1 MILPDRLNQ
10 KVLHIGVGKG
20 EVQSNF
26 NTIRS
31 DFLMAQLVRRC
42 SSSYGVI
49 DKVDLL
55 LRWRQIEPLPC

>member
-10 KVLHIGVGKG
+10 KVLHIGVGKS

-42 SSSYGVI
+42 SSSYGFI

-55 LRWRQIEPLPC
+55 LR

>member
-42 SSSYGVI
+42 SSSYGFI
-49 DKVDLL
+49 DKFDLL
-55 LRWRQIEPLPC
+55 LR